1 MADNSLF
8 ARHYI
13 DYCYVPGILLVVG
26 VAIVKVEWVIYA
38 IPVAFLFGA
47 YNFWNF
53 QIKKVLKPDTFQEF
67 ELKEKTV
74 ISHNVAM

>member
-53 QIKKVLKPDTFQEF
+53 RTLP
-67 ELKEKTV
+67 
-74 ISHNVAM
+74 